1 MTAAPITRPDP
12 LDTALRYLGLGF
24 SVIPVKARDKRP
36 ALASWKEYQTRIAT
50 EAALRWA
57 WGTNYDT
64 HDCDEMVNRGVKAL
78 LGEDA

>member
-36 ALASWKEYQTRIAT
+36 ALASWKEYQTRRAT
-50 EAALRWA
+50 EEEVRGWFKNHDLNVALVTVRVVE
-57 WGTNYDT
+57 G
-64 HDCDEMVNRGVKAL
+64 
-78 LGEDA
+78 